1 MKKIGLII
9 PHDHTL
15 LSIGAIFDVIETVNR
30 IFVSANREKPFS
42 LTIFQSPEQI
52 QQHGKL
58 FHGYPVKSIRSN
70 QQMDIVFIPSVATR
84 TMDETLAKN
93 KFYLPW

>member
-1 MKKIGLII
+1 MKKIGLIV

-52 QQHGKL
+52 Q
-58 FHGYPVKSIRSN
+58 
-70 QQMDIVFIPSVATR
+70 A
-84 TMDETLAKN
+84 A
-93 KFYLPW
+93 W